1 MGTFLIIV
9 VIAIAIFFFMRAIF
23 NFKHG
28 IELTIKPFNEWM
40 MIARSESNKQL
51 EVMSHTLLLETSGLL
66 ERSNVISKKDFTNL
80 FANSRVY
87 ASDFLKLIFATIEM
101 QEKLSLTD
109 PNNFPLRDSQPA
121 KVYLYSCICRI
132 YFEGFPYNDNFYK
145 GENALKAIANYA
157 VDNKQDS
164 WK

>member
-1 MGTFLIIV
+1 MVIFLIIV
-9 VIAIAIFFFMRAIF
+9 VITIAIFFFMRAIF

-66 ERSNVISKKDFTNL
+66 ERINIINKKDFTKL
-80 FANSRVY
+80 FANSKVY
-87 ASDFLKLIFATIEM
+87 ASDFIMIILATVEM
-101 QEKLSLTD
+101 QEKLSLID
-109 PNNFPLRDSQPA
+109 PNQFQLRDSLPA
-121 KVYLYSCICRI
+121 KIYLSNCICRL
-132 YFEGFPYNDNFYK
+132 YFDGFYYDNNFYK
-145 GENALKAIANYA
+145 GENSLLAIANYIS
-157 VDNKQDS
+157 DKEQES